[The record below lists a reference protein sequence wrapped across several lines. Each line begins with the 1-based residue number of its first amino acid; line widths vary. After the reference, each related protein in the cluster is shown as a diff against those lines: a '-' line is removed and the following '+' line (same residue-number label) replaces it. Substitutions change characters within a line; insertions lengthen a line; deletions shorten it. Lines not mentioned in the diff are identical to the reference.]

1 MPFSH
6 RFRGTLDE
14 PIFDLSKWYDTEC
27 SEKMEVVCEKV
38 PEIVE
43 CNCTKIQEDID
54 YLKWENVE
62 RQIEIE
68 NIQEMLKNSFLIS
81 HWLIIIVIITDI
93 ILLFLITYIF
103 KKQKIEEN
111 ANNIKK

>member
-27 SEKMEVVCEKV
+27 SEKKEVVCEKV

-93 ILLFLITYIF
+93 ILLFLIAYIF

>member
-62 RQIEIE
+62 R
-68 NIQEMLKNSFLIS
+68 LFFSFTKAYRLNL
-81 HWLIIIVIITDI
+81 H
-93 ILLFLITYIF
+93 FLTF
-103 KKQKIEEN
+103 
-111 ANNIKK
+111 

>member
-1 MPFSH
+1 
-6 RFRGTLDE
+6 
-14 PIFDLSKWYDTEC
+14 
-27 SEKMEVVCEKV
+27 MEVVCEKV

-68 NIQEMLKNSFLIS
+68 NIQEMLKNSFVIS

-93 ILLFLITYIF
+93 ILLFLIAYIF

>member
-1 MPFSH
+1 
-6 RFRGTLDE
+6 
-14 PIFDLSKWYDTEC
+14 
-27 SEKMEVVCEKV
+27 MEVICEKN

-68 NIQEMLKNSFLIS
+68 NLQESIKNVFLIS

-93 ILLFLITYIF
+93 IILVFLILAHIF
-103 KKQKIEEN
+103 RKEKIETN
-111 ANNIKK
+111 TNNKL

>member
-1 MPFSH
+1 
-6 RFRGTLDE
+6 
-14 PIFDLSKWYDTEC
+14 
-27 SEKMEVVCEKV
+27 MEVICEKN

-68 NIQEMLKNSFLIS
+68 NLQESIKNVFLIS
-81 HWLIIIVIITDI
+81 HWLIIIVIIIGI
-93 ILLFLITYIF
+93 ILVFLIAHIF
-103 KKQKIEEN
+103 KKEKIE
-111 ANNIKK
+111 KKY

>member
-1 MPFSH
+1 
-6 RFRGTLDE
+6 
-14 PIFDLSKWYDTEC
+14 
-27 SEKMEVVCEKV
+27 MEVICEKN

-43 CNCTKIQEDID
+43 CNCAKIQEDID

-68 NIQEMLKNSFLIS
+68 NLQESIKNVFLIS

-93 ILLFLITYIF
+93 IILVFLILAHIF
-103 KKQKIEEN
+103 KKEKIETN
-111 ANNIKK
+111 TNNKL

>member
-1 MPFSH
+1 
-6 RFRGTLDE
+6 
-14 PIFDLSKWYDTEC
+14 
-27 SEKMEVVCEKV
+27 MEVICEKN

-68 NIQEMLKNSFLIS
+68 NLQESIKNVFLIS
-81 HWLIIIVIITDI
+81 HWLIIIVIIIDI
-93 ILLFLITYIF
+93 ILVFLIAHIF
-103 KKQKIEEN
+103 KKEKIE
-111 ANNIKK
+111 KKY